1 MQNEARLAARDALFT
16 AIKNSAENNMKA
28 ALRAT
33 EKAEI
38 LRALAYY
45 YRLTVGDP
53 AASSSAGSRSAG
65 SRSGGSRSADGG
77 KPEAKA
83 RSAQPVKSAK
93 SSKSA
98 ESSGGG
104 SRSGESDD
112 KPRKRRSA
120 DDDAPRKPRPAT
132 GTTRKRPA
140 AR

>member
-38 LRALAYY
+38 LRALAEA

-53 AASSSAGSRSAG
+53 AASSSAGSRSG
-65 SRSGGSRSADGG
+65 DGG

-83 RSAQPVKSAK
+83 RSAKPVKSAK